1 MLDNPDLNIKHE
13 LHMFKQI
20 KTNGWLQYT
29 RTRMERGRG
38 NHREHNYLTQK
49 IKHSSSP
56 DISRMQ

>member
-29 RTRMERGRG
+29 EQEWKGVGEITE
-38 NHREHNYLTQK
+38 NTITSFSKNKTLFF
-49 IKHSSSP
+49 P
-56 DISRMQ
+56 

>member
-13 LHMFKQI
+13 LHIMFKQI

-38 NHREHNYLTQK
+38 NHREHNYLILK
-49 IKHSSSP
+49 K
-56 DISRMQ
+56 